1 MQDLVQTIIVC
12 TGTLIVILVTIA
24 LATSFAIA
32 LFGGGPFVPTPKKA
46 VKEILKHA
54 KIKKGDKLYDIGAG
68 DGRFLHYA
76 EKLYGAKATG
86 FEIDPFVYAI
96 ARLKQILFRWKG
108 KIIRG
113 NFQKHPLNDADIV
126 ICYMLPKTLKKYQKK
141 FDRELKKSCKVIS
154 YTFHIGNWK
163 PIREI
168 SPSKGVKKIFIYS
181 KATSSASSKAASSAH
196 STRDNPAKTRT
207 KKKIKSKTT

>member
-1 MQDLVQTIIVC
+1 MQDLIFAITACIGI
-12 TGTLIVILVTIA
+12 LIVVIVTIA

-32 LFGGGPFVPTPKKA
+32 IFGGGPFVPTPTKA
-46 VKEILKHA
+46 VKEVLKHA
-54 KIKKGDKLYDIGAG
+54 KIRKGDILYDIGAG

-96 ARLKQILFRWKG
+96 ARFKQILFRWKG

-113 NFQKHPLNDADIV
+113 NFQKHSLSNADVV

-141 FDRELKKSCKVIS
+141 FDNELKKDCKIIS
-154 YTFHIGNWK
+154 YTFRIGNWK
-163 PIREI
+163 PIKKI
-168 SPSKGVKKIFIYS
+168 KPSKGIKTIFIY
-181 KATSSASSKAASSAH
+181 KKSASKRDKSAKPR
-196 STRDNPAKTRT
+196 TR
-207 KKKIKSKTT
+207 KKIKSSTT